1 MANNSTNNQNQASV
15 ISIGS
20 IDNKEQSIFFEIPP
34 YQRLYEWNK
43 EQIQTL
49 LNDIKTK
56 FDEDKK
62 DENKNE
68 YFIGNV
74 VVSKK
79 DDKYLLIDGQQ
90 RLTTLFLIGF
100 FLSYKKCENWQNF
113 IMQDNKLRISMPI
126 REKEEKVLKEFAKFC
141 NECNNRENDLFLQK
155 LKEFPQDISQNIPQA
170 LETIVNWFKEN
181 IEENIK
187 ENIENFSKFIYSNVK
202 FVFVKLA
209 ENTDLNRFFIRMNNR
224 GKQLEKHEI
233 LKARLLSK
241 INDDKSERTLYAH
254 IWDICSQMDNYIFQ
268 KASDRKISKSNESSK
283 DDKQKNTIDDI
294 IKKDQQKITKK
305 DDDEDKS
312 KFKSIVDFPTFL
324 LHVYKLAYLEE
335 DKNEISKITIDKNKL
350 LEIIKIEEKEAKNFI
365 ENLLKYRIL
374 FDYFVVKGIDDVE
387 NSYKIRRL
395 SKNKKN
401 NTYTISEDSNEM
413 PDLAMVQNYL
423 RVARSGMS
431 NNHHHWLTPFLKFLY
446 KNIELKIA
454 YDKVGDSD
462 KQELQIKI
470 NEFNI
475 ITNFQ
480 DFLNKL
486 NLSKDI
492 EKKLIEFLENL
503 DTALAKEQASTT
515 EQNKNKKDL
524 LEISNEVFITLEIKD
539 KQMSVED
546 TFFNE
551 ENKDITNLDQGTATL
566 HYWFYRLEYYLW
578 KYSKIEYISKV
589 KDNEKLKEINWG
601 NFSEIASSFYF
612 RNLNSIEHVQAQSKA
627 EEWGEDKEID
637 NFGNLAL
644 ISSSFNSS
652 LNNQDV
658 QSKYR
663 DFQKRYIDDTKKAII
678 SLKLWLIY
686 ALAKDGEDK
695 ITWTFEKAKKHKEQ
709 MLKILKNSFESNQR

>member
-1 MANNSTNNQNQASV
+1 MESNLVNNQNQVSV

-56 FDEDKK
+56 FDE
-62 DENKNE
+62 NKNKE

-100 FLSYKKCENWQNF
+100 FLSYKNPSDQPNWKEF
-113 IMQDNKLRISMPI
+113 IMQSDKLRISMPI

-141 NECNNRENDLFLQK
+141 NKDNKDNERRKNDIFLQK
-155 LKEFPQDISQNIPQA
+155 LKEFPQDICQNIPQA
-170 LETIVNWFKEN
+170 LEIIVNWF
-181 IEENIK
+181 EENIK
-187 ENIENFSKFIYSNVK
+187 NNDIEGFSNFIYSNAK
-202 FVFVKLA
+202 FVFVELA

-241 INDDKSERTLYAH
+241 FNDEDESKRTLYAH

-268 KASDRKISKSNESSK
+268 KASDRVISKSNESSGGSINNIIEPENSF
-283 DDKQKNTIDDI
+283 DKPNQ
-294 IKKDQQKITKK
+294 
-305 DDDEDKS
+305 DKANQG

-324 LHVYKLAYLEE
+324 LHVYKLTFLEE
-335 DKNEISKITIDKNKL
+335 KQNKNNDKNFTIDKNKL
-350 LEIIKIEEKEAKNFI
+350 LEIIKIEEKESREKAKKFI

-374 FDYFVVKGIDDVE
+374 FDYFVIKSQDDME

-395 SKNKKN
+395 TRDKN
-401 NTYTISEDSNEM
+401 NTYSISEDSNAM
-413 PDLAMVQNYL
+413 PELAMVQNYL

-431 NNHHHWLTPFLKFLY
+431 NNHHHWLTPFLKFLDDE
-446 KNIELKIA
+446 IELKIS
-454 YDKVGDSD
+454 YEVGNDNMIDRIDKFD
-462 KQELQIKI
+462 K
-470 NEFNI
+470 FA
-475 ITNFQ
+475 TNSR
-480 DFLNKL
+480 D
-486 NLSKDI
+486 DI
-492 EKKLIEFLENL
+492 SKLILFLENL
-503 DTALAKEQASTT
+503 DTALAKEQLQNNDFNKILNSEENLETT
-515 EQNKNKKDL
+515 DDFG
-524 LEISNEVFITLEIKD
+524 SNEFIKEQETQKSI
-539 KQMSVED
+539 
-546 TFFNE
+546 
-551 ENKDITNLDQGTATL
+551 LDQGTATL

-578 KYSKIEYISKV
+578 KYSKTEYNEKL
-589 KDNEKLKEINWG
+589 KDNEKLKEIDWE
-601 NFSEIASSFYF
+601 NFSKIASNFYF
-612 RNLNSIEHVQAQSKA
+612 RSLNSIEHVQAQSKA
-627 EEWGEDKEID
+627 QGWGEVD

-658 QSKYR
+658 PSKYR
-663 DFQKRYIDDTKKAII
+663 DFQKRYVDNKKAVI

-686 ALAKDGEDK
+686 ALIEENQLN
-695 ITWTFEKAKKHKEQ
+695 WTFEKAKEHKKQ
-709 MLKILKNSFESNQR
+709 MLEVLTKSFESS

>member
-15 ISIGS
+15 ISIES
-20 IDNKEQSIFFEIPP
+20 IVNINKEQSIFFEIPP

-56 FDEDKK
+56 FDENKK
-62 DENKNE
+62 DESKNK

-100 FLSYKKCENWQNF
+100 FLSYKKYNDWQNF

-141 NECNNRENDLFLQK
+141 SDKKNDNNLFLQEIK
-155 LKEFPQDISQNIPQA
+155 KFPQDICQNIPQA
-170 LETIVNWFKEN
+170 LETIVNWFE
-181 IEENIK
+181 
-187 ENIENFSKFIYSNVK
+187 ENIENNDIEGFSNFIYSNVK
-202 FVFVKLA
+202 FVFVELA
-209 ENTDLNRFFIRMNNR
+209 ENTDLNRFFIRMNKR

-241 INDDKSERTLYAH
+241 FNDEDESKRTLYAH

-268 KASDRKISKSNESSK
+268 KASDRKISSIKESDENDNSI
-283 DDKQKNTIDDI
+283 DKI
-294 IKKDQQKITKK
+294 IQFEESFKKPNQ
-305 DDDEDKS
+305 DEEEQE

-324 LHVYKLAYLEE
+324 LHVYKLTFLEE
-335 DKNEISKITIDKNKL
+335 KQNENNDKNFTIDKNKL
-350 LEIIKIEEKEAKNFI
+350 LEIIKIEEKESTKTFM
-365 ENLLKYRIL
+365 ENLLIYRIL
-374 FDYFVVKGIDDVE
+374 FDYFVIKGQDDEE

-395 SKNKKN
+395 TKNTKN
-401 NTYTISEDSNEM
+401 NTYSISEDSNVIPE
-413 PDLAMVQNYL
+413 LAMVQNYL

-431 NNHHHWLTPFLKFLY
+431 NNHHHWLTPFLKFLDD
-446 KNIELKIA
+446 KIELKISCNEV
-454 YDKVGDSD
+454 KDSN
-462 KQELQIKI
+462 KQEEFQIKI
-470 NEFNI
+470 DDCNI
-475 ITNFQ
+475 TTNFK

-486 NLSKDI
+486 NPNENI
-492 EKKLIEFLENL
+492 KKELIKFLENL
-503 DTALAKEQASTT
+503 DTALAKEQAK
-515 EQNKNKKDL
+515 EVEINGKKKDL
-524 LEISNEVFITLEIKD
+524 LEISNEVLSNLSNSDECIFTN
-539 KQMSVED
+539 
-546 TFFNE
+546 TNE
-551 ENKDITNLDQGTATL
+551 VKIPNLDQGTATP

-578 KYSKIEYISKV
+578 KYSKIEYSLENNV
-589 KDNEKLKEINWG
+589 KLKEIKLDNKT
-601 NFSEIASSFYF
+601 FDYVASSFYF

-627 EEWGEDKEID
+627 QEWKNDKDKID

-652 LNNQDV
+652 LTNQDT
-658 QSKYR
+658 QDKYL
-663 DFQKRYIDDTKKAII
+663 DLQKYINKDSVI

-686 ALAKDGEDK
+686 ALSKKDQSK
-695 ITWTFEKAKKHKEQ
+695 WTFEKAKEHKNQ
-709 MLKILKNSFESNQR
+709 MLEVLKNSFKSDQDKA